1 VTIRNRTIVF
11 VALCLLL
18 VACGGGKKKAAP
30 TTTAPPT
37 TAAPTTTAAP
47 PPVYPLTGLPATDP
61 AKLVRPAL
69 VVKIDN
75 ADGDGRGNQARPQTG
90 LNQADVVYE
99 EKVEGAVTRLAA
111 IFHSQDSDPVGPIRS
126 ARSTDVAVFS
136 PLNRPLFAWSGANP
150 TFAAII
156 HDSPI
161 VDVGYDAHSE
171 AYGRRDDKI
180 GPHDLYSSTPDLFA
194 LAPPD
199 AKPPPALFVYRKKGE
214 PMNAGAAPI
223 GSMNLNFGGGGGA
236 APVDYGWDAAR
247 GGFGRSQRGSL
258 HVDEAG
264 VQIAP
269 ANVIVQFTDY
279 VDTGITDVVGTPV
292 PEAQLVGFGRALILT
307 NGMVIEATWA
317 KTAPEAVP
325 TYSDTTGKPIKLT
338 PGQTFVELVPNDG
351 GSATVTG

>member
-1 VTIRNRTIVF
+1 M
-11 VALCLLL
+11 
-18 VACGGGKKKAAP
+18 
-30 TTTAPPT
+30 
-37 TAAPTTTAAP
+37 
-47 PPVYPLTGLPATDP
+47 PLTGQPVVDP
-61 AKLVRPAL
+61 GRFARPAL

-111 IFHSQDSDPVGPIRS
+111 IFQSQDSDPVGPIRS

-136 PLNRPLFAWSGANP
+136 PLNHPLFAWSGANP

-171 AYGRRDDKI
+171 VYSRNDDDHVA
-180 GPHDLYSSTPDLFA
+180 PHDLFSSTPELYS

-199 AKPPPALFVYRKKGE
+199 AVAPPPLFQYRKAGE
-214 PMNAGAAPI
+214 PACAGAQPVGAAH
-223 GSMNLNFGGGGGA
+223 LDFGGGGGS

-247 GGFGRSQRGSL
+247 GGFGRSQRGSI
-258 HVDEAG
+258 HADAAG

-279 VDTGITDVVGTPV
+279 IDTGITDVVGTPV
-292 PEAQLVGFGRALILT
+292 PEAQLVGTGRALIMS
-307 NGMVIEATWA
+307 NGMICEATWT
-317 KTAPEAVP
+317 KTAPEAVA
-325 TYSDTTGKPIKLT
+325 TYVDAAGQPVKLT
-338 PGQTFVELVPNDG
+338 PGQTFVELLPNDG
-351 GSATVTG
+351 GTFSVT

>member
-1 VTIRNRTIVF
+1 VTNRNRTIVF

-30 TTTAPPT
+30 TTTAPST
-37 TAAPTTTAAP
+37 TAAPTTTAPP
-47 PPVYPLTGLPATDP
+47 PPVYLLTGLPATDP
-61 AKLVRPAL
+61 AKMARPAL

-111 IFHSQDSDPVGPIRS
+111 IFQSQDSDPVGPIRS

-150 TFAAII
+150 TFAEII
-156 HDSPI
+156 RNSPI
-161 VDVGYDAHSE
+161 VDVGFDNATG
-171 AYGRRDDKI
+171 AYQRRSDKI
-180 GPHDLYSSTPDLFA
+180 GPHDLYSSTPELFA

-199 AKPPPALFVYRKKGE
+199 AKPPPALFQYRKAGE
-214 PMNAGAAPI
+214 PLGAGAVPI
-223 GSMNLNFGGGGGA
+223 GSIHLDFGGGGGA
-236 APVDYGWDAAR
+236 APVDYGWDAGR

-269 ANVIVQFTDY
+269 ANVIVQFTNY
-279 VDTGITDVVGTPV
+279 IDTGITDVVGTPV

-317 KTAPEAVP
+317 KTAPEAVA
-325 TYSDTTGKPIKLT
+325 TYSDTAGKPIKLT
-338 PGQTFVELVPNDG
+338 PGQTFVELLPNDG
-351 GSATVTG
+351 ASATVTG

>member
-1 VTIRNRTIVF
+1 M
-11 VALCLLL
+11 
-18 VACGGGKKKAAP
+18 
-30 TTTAPPT
+30 
-37 TAAPTTTAAP
+37 
-47 PPVYPLTGLPATDP
+47 YPLTGLPATDP
-61 AKLVRPAL
+61 AKLKRPAL

-111 IFHSQDSDPVGPIRS
+111 IFQSQDSDPVGPIRS

-150 TFAAII
+150 TFADII
-156 HDSPI
+156 HSSPI
-161 VDVGYDAHSE
+161 VDVGFDAHSE
-171 AYGRRDDKI
+171 VYDRRADKI
-180 GPHDLYSSTPDLFA
+180 GPHNLYSSTPALYS

-199 AKPPPALFVYRKKGE
+199 GVAPPALFQYRAASE
-214 PMNAGAAPI
+214 PLGAGAMPI
-223 GSMNLNFGGGGGA
+223 GSIHIDFGGGGGS
-236 APVDYGWDAAR
+236 APVDYGWDAGR
-247 GGFGRSQRGSL
+247 GGFGRTQRGTID
-258 HVDEAG
+258 VDEAD

-292 PEAQLVGFGRALILT
+292 PEAQLVGTGRALIMT
-307 NGMVIEATWA
+307 NGMIFEAVWT

-325 TYSDTTGKPIKLT
+325 TYVDSAGKPVKLT
-338 PGQTFVELVPNDG
+338 PGQTFVELVPNGG
-351 GSATVTG
+351 GSANVTS